1 MMSQE
6 LPIASPAAMVA
17 ARPTAASEPKTPVAT
32 AFGALFLAIVALS
45 LAAIFIRLCEQELGP
60 FATIFNRFWIAFLCL
75 LVWNQVDAF
84 LAKRRST
91 MADAAAPPPTTIRSR
106 ADVLML
112 VLAGVMF
119 WFCLALWA
127 WSLTQ
132 TGVANSTILHNLT
145 PIFITVG
152 AWLFLGQKFDTRFTV
167 GLVLAL
173 AGGTALGLGDLQE
186 GADSFVGDVA
196 SLLSAAFSAANLM
209 LIERLR
215 SRYSAAVIIQWCCG
229 VGVLLTFPVMLLT
242 ETRIFPESWL
252 GWFYA
257 ICLAL
262 VCQIVGQGLQAYCV
276 KVLRSSLVGI
286 FLLLDPVLAALIAW
300 GIFAESLSLFNWVSF
315 FVVIFGIYL
324 AKTSKY
330 ADRVLAE

>member
-1 MMSQE
+1 MSQE
-6 LPIASPAAMVA
+6 LPIAPPAATIA
-17 ARPTAASEPKTPVAT
+17 ARSTTVSSLKTPVAT

-75 LVWNQVDAF
+75 LTWNQVNAL
-84 LAKRRST
+84 LARRRNAST
-91 MADAAAPPPTTIRSR
+91 DAAAPTPTMVYSR
-106 ADVLML
+106 ADILL
-112 VLAGVMF
+112 LILAGVMF

-152 AWLFLGQKFDTRFTV
+152 AWLFLGQKFDTRFAV

-173 AGGTALGLGDLQE
+173 VGGTALGLGDLQA

-196 SLLSAAFSAANLM
+196 SLLSAAFSAANLI

-215 SRYSAAVIIQWCCG
+215 SKYSAAIIIQWCCG
-229 VGVLLTFPVMLLT
+229 VGVLLTFPVMLVT
-242 ETRIFPESWL
+242 ETQIFPISWL

-300 GIFAESLSLFNWVSF
+300 GIFAESLSVFNWVSF

>member
-1 MMSQE
+1 MTS
-6 LPIASPAAMVA
+6 PTTSIAAPTQAPAA
-17 ARPTAASEPKTPVAT
+17 PKTPVAR

-45 LAAIFIRLCEQELGP
+45 LAAIFIRLCERELGP
-60 FATIFNRFWIAFLCL
+60 FATIFNRFWIAFLCV
-75 LVWNQVDAF
+75 LVWNQIDAF
-84 LAKRRST
+84 LSRRRGAL
-91 MADAAAPPPTTIRSR
+91 ADDPESAPGIVRTR
-106 ADVLML
+106 ADIFLL
-112 VLAGVMF
+112 ILAGVMF

-152 AWLFLGQKFDTRFTV
+152 AWLFLGQRFDARFTI

-173 AGGTALGLGDLQE
+173 VGGTALGLGDLQE
-186 GADSFVGDVA
+186 GADSFIGDVA
-196 SLLSAAFSAANLM
+196 SLLSAAFSAANLI

-215 SRYSAAVIIQWCCG
+215 IKYSAATIIEWCCG
-229 VGVLLTFPVMLLT
+229 VGALLTFPVMLLT

-257 ICLAL
+257 IALAL

-286 FLLLDPVLAALIAW
+286 FLLLDPVLAALVAW
-300 GIFAESLSLFNWVSF
+300 GLFAESLSLFNWASF